1 MISSRR
7 RLQDMNKG
15 AKSKYHM
22 YEMAK
27 KIQNYILKGVLH
39 IGLGHCQRDK
49 DKYGSIITSYY
60 F

>member
-1 MISSRR
+1 
-7 RLQDMNKG
+7 MNKG
-15 AKSKYHM
+15 AKSEYHM